1 MPKIQQSRI
10 WESAAPV
17 TQPPAVP
24 IIVNAVTET
33 TPLLPVTETTP
44 ILLPVVE
51 PAPITP
57 VAKIALAPPVG
68 HLVSILMNFSLHAQG
83 PVTRGSKV
91 VKKKSKLIKSD
102 YIVLEGIT
110 CIDFITAYLSI
121 HGLLD
126 QFSPGVH
133 SGPPFKLYW
142 TGSVCVVF
150 VYYIV
155 FKI

>member
-1 MPKIQQSRI
+1 MPEIQRSRI
-10 WESAAPV
+10 QEPAAPV
-17 TQPPAVP
+17 TQPPALP
-24 IIVNAVTET
+24 IVINAVTET
-33 TPLLPVTETTP
+33 TPPPPVTESTP
-44 ILLPVVE
+44 ILVE

-57 VAKIALAPPVG
+57 VAEIALDLPVG

-110 CIDFITAYLSI
+110 RIDFITAYLSI
-121 HGLLD
+121 HGLSD

-142 TGSVCVVF
+142 TGSVCVLFVF
-150 VYYIV
+150 YIE
-155 FKI
+155 I